1 MPMSHNRLSPVCLAA
16 CCLFTTIGSGRG
28 EPATAIQPTIE
39 QRKDQLIHR
48 DLVFAKVGDL
58 PLKLDLYIP
67 KNTDHRPH
75 AVVFFHGGSW
85 RAGSKSTCQLQ
96 WLTRHGY
103 AVASVGYRLSQVAK
117 FPAIMHD
124 CKGAVRFLRANA
136 GKLGINAGKMG
147 AAGCSAGG
155 HLALVLATSGGVEK
169 LEGDVGGNLDQS
181 SRVQAAI
188 GMYCPTDL
196 FHDASSAPER
206 WDNPGSP
213 IYQFLGAKPSE
224 NLALAKLAS
233 ATAHVS
239 KDDPPLILLA
249 GGADK
254 PGPTVHGKLLQAA
267 YDKAG
272 LNLTFQVLEGAGHGG
287 PQYRDKE
294 RTRLIVDLLDEQLI
308 KKGSSK

>member
-1 MPMSHNRLSPVCLAA
+1 MCHNGLSLVSLVTCYL
-16 CCLFTTIGSGRG
+16 LITIGSGGG
-28 EPATAIQPTIE
+28 EPAAAIDPTVE
-39 QRKDQLIHR
+39 QSKDQLVYR

-58 PLKLDLYIP
+58 PLKLDLYVP
-67 KNTDHRPH
+67 KNTDRKPH
-75 AVVFFHGGSW
+75 VVVFFHGGSW
-85 RAGSKSTCQLQ
+85 RAGSRKTCQLQ

-136 GKLGINAGKMG
+136 GKLGIDPGNIG

-155 HLALVLATSGGVEK
+155 HLAMLLATSGGVEK
-169 LEGDVGGNLDQS
+169 LEGNVGGNLDQS
-181 SRVQAAI
+181 SRVQAGI

-206 WDNPGSP
+206 WDDPGSP
-213 IYQFLGAKPSE
+213 IYQFLGGKPSE
-224 NLALAKLAS
+224 NLELARLAS

-239 KDDPPLILLA
+239 EDDPPLILLA

-254 PGPTVHGKLLQAA
+254 PGPTVHGKLLKAA

-272 LNLTFQVLEGAGHGG
+272 LNLTFQILEGAGHGG

-294 RTRLIVDLLDEQLI
+294 RTRLIVDLLDAQLSE
-308 KKGSSK
+308 KGKAK